1 LVIEHRFEFRCS
13 VLGVPVQTVEDSPTS
28 RPELKPLAY
37 HRDIVALL
45 QDKERTVWD
54 WAASQRTQDQQI
66 ASVRAS
72 MLRETYRLDP
82 AAHQAIH
89 DKCHKAMA
97 ALEIDAPVTL
107 YQAADGVMNAALC
120 YIPGEIHLIFYGAIL
135 EKLSGDE
142 MVALVGHE
150 LAHYRLW
157 SLESGAFH
165 VANRILD
172 HALVYPDAAP
182 SHFETARLYALS
194 TEFFA
199 DRGAAVATGS
209 AHPAI
214 STLVKTM
221 TGLTNVDAA
230 SYLKQAA
237 ELDAAGGASQ
247 GTSHPEIFLR
257 AQAVNRWWNGDAGL
271 DSWIDARLR
280 GPLSL
285 AALDMPRQHELTAI
299 TRKFFVGLLSD
310 KMLRSE
316 AVATQIKRFFPDW
329 DADGPRPEDEEL
341 SPDGVDGSIRDYL
354 VALTCDLAMADRD
367 IKDEVLVAGA
377 RVMRRFDAMGNF
389 RDGLKRNLKMT
400 KQAIDKIVAQIDEAA

>member
-1 LVIEHRFEFRCS
+1 
-13 VLGVPVQTVEDSPTS
+13 LGGVVQIVEESPGS
-28 RPELKPLAY
+28 RPELQPLAY
-37 HRDIVALL
+37 HCDVVALL

-54 WAASQRTQDQQI
+54 WAAAQRTLDDQI

-89 DKCHKAMA
+89 DTCHKAMA
-97 ALEIDAPVTL
+97 ALEIDAPATL
-107 YQAADGVMNAALC
+107 YQAADGAMNAALC
-120 YIPGEIHLIFYGAIL
+120 YIPGEVHLIFYGAIL
-135 EKLSGDE
+135 ERLSGDE
-142 MVALVGHE
+142 MVALMGHE

-194 TEFFA
+194 TELFA
-199 DRGAAVATGS
+199 DRGAAVAAGS

-237 ELDAAGGASQ
+237 ELDAAGSTSQ
-247 GTSHPEIFLR
+247 GNSHPEAFLR
-257 AQAVNRWWNGDAGL
+257 AQAVDRWWNGDAEL
-271 DSWIDARLR
+271 NSWIDARLR

-285 AALDMPRQHELTAI
+285 ATLDLPRQHELTAI

-310 KMLRSE
+310 KELRSE
-316 AVATQIKRFFPDW
+316 AAVTQIKRFLPDW
-329 DADGPRPEDEEL
+329 DANGPRLEDGEL
-341 SPDGVDGSIRDYL
+341 SADRADASIRDYL
-354 VALTCDLAMADRD
+354 VALTCDIAMADRD
-367 IKDEVLVAGA
+367 IRDEVLVAGA
-377 RVMRRFDAMGNF
+377 RMMRRFDAMVNF

-400 KQAIDKIVAQIDEAA
+400 KQAIDKIVARTEVT